1 MLGFDAAELNPTYM
15 FRLHRPAQWIRAA
28 RIPPRLMPHFGLREP
43 DARDGIY
50 STLLA
55 IQYSTPSQIA
65 TIAAAPA

>member
-1 MLGFDAAELNPTYM
+1 MNG
-15 FRLHRPAQWIRAA
+15 A
-28 RIPPRLMPHFGLREP
+28 RIPARLMPHFGLREP

-55 IQYSTPSQIA
+55 IQYNTPSQIA